1 VAKAPAASARLLI
14 FIFAVLVLAILAIRE
29 DTASHAPPPPPSTP
43 TVTPLP
49 TPPPERGGTG
59 ISTLPSGAFFNVRT
73 AADTAAAMVGQV
85 GSGRRIAVTGAVAG
99 SVVFGNPVWYAVTL
113 PKGVRGYVS
122 SSAFGSLA
130 AAYLPWVGQVTTNG
144 EDGIT
149 AIGTF
154 RTTAADSSYV
164 NYGLGATLTVL
175 GVMKGT
181 ALEPGNAVW
190 YRIQAP
196 AHDPVYI
203 YSAYLKYRHDGQA
216 ALTMPLISAAAIEV
230 KDLDSGRLLYQRQP
244 ASRREVASLV
254 KLITALLATEH
265 LSLPATLTVPKAA
278 PSVGLDISG
287 SSMNLLPGERLTV
300 EQLLYGLLLPSGN
313 DAAYTLAQAI
323 SGSQGAFVRL
333 MNEKAV
339 ALGLRNTHFADAY
352 GLDRAGAYSTAAD
365 MATLAEAFLKVPI
378 LARIVATTHHTIS
391 STSQHQPFD
400 LENTNALLT
409 SLPGVYG
416 VKTGTTSAAGQCL
429 VAAQRTA
436 NGRHLLA
443 VVLGSTD
450 RYADTTALL
459 DYASVLDR

>member
-1 VAKAPAASARLLI
+1 MVKAPVAPTRLLI
-14 FIFAVLVLAILAIRE
+14 LVFAVLVLAIVAIRE
-29 DTASHAPPPPPSTP
+29 DTASHAPPPPPPSP
-43 TVTPLP
+43 TATPLP
-49 TPPPERGGTG
+49 TPLPERGGTG
-59 ISTLPSGAFFNVRT
+59 ISTLANGAFFNVR
-73 AADTAAAMVGQV
+73 AGADTAAAVVGQV
-85 GSGRRIAVTGAVAG
+85 GPAVRIPVTRAVAG
-99 SVVFGNPVWYAVTL
+99 SVVFGNPIWYAVRL
-113 PKGVRGYVS
+113 AKGVRGYVS
-122 SSAFGSLA
+122 SSAFGSFA
-130 AAYLPWVGQVTTNG
+130 AAHLPWVGQVTTNG

-149 AIGTF
+149 SIGTF
-154 RTTAADSSYV
+154 RTTAADSPYV

-175 GVMKGT
+175 GVVKGT
-181 ALEPGNAVW
+181 ALDPGNAAW

-216 ALTMPLISAAAIEV
+216 PLTLPLISAAAIEV
-230 KDLDSGRLLYQRQP
+230 KDLDSGRLLYQRRP
-244 ASRREVASLV
+244 ESRREVASLV

-265 LSLPATLTVPKAA
+265 LAPSAILTVPKAA

-333 MNEKAV
+333 MNGKAV

-352 GLDRAGAYSTAAD
+352 GLDRAGAYSTATD
-365 MATLAEAFLKVPI
+365 IATLAEAFLKVPL
-378 LARIVATTHHTIS
+378 LARIAATARYAIPT
-391 STSQHQPFD
+391 TSQHQPFD
-400 LENTNALLT
+400 LETTNALLT
-409 SLPGVYG
+409 SLSGIYG